1 MLIGKLKACRGG
13 VYHIV
18 VSCRDSANGYLD
30 GNCQGFFSV
39 DVAGYVIGTY
49 MFKRQRYT

>member
-18 VSCRDSANGYLD
+18 VSCRDSANGCLD
-30 GNCQGFFSV
+30 GSRQGSFSV
-39 DVAGYVIGTY
+39 DVAGSVIGTY
-49 MFKRQRYT
+49 VFESQRFI